1 MSVPM
6 HFGQGFSLATGKA
19 SLDRALI
26 RKFHQYRY
34 IVTKCRVGKGKHW
47 GVMQVDLEEG
57 DDGAQVARLPRF
69 QQAVFQGRR
78 LRLYTIALGALAALG
93 LVLGFFV
100 GLFAPQSLWSAL
112 LFNQSAALLVLVAGF
127 QSAGWVAQWR
137 TQAMNPVALVVD
149 SDETDVPK
157 GWYERL
163 LDRISQGCLKLLRQI
178 GAPTL
183 WLGGWALLA
192 LLCVEQAWNLDLPP
206 AALGI
211 SATVGAAFALS
222 LAFGLLV
229 LERQLAQQNS
239 TQWPEAGALAQLT
252 RMTIIS
258 LILGA
263 SCLLFGNDT
272 SVWPV
277 RLAVLIGLLPGFVAF
292 ELLLRGVL
300 SLFSPRREQLEPA
313 LLARSFGADMLR
325 WPPQPLLALQ
335 HELHNRFGIDLRQIW
350 AFTYMRRAFLP
361 VLGIV
366 AFVGWT
372 LTGVHEI
379 PLQGRG
385 IYERFGKPVTVFGPG
400 LHAGLPWP
408 LGRVLAVE
416 NGVVH
421 EFATS
426 VGEPSAP
433 VRLEPADGPAPM
445 TANRLWDAS
454 HVNDKSQVIASSRA
468 DKQSFQ
474 IVNMDVRFVY
484 RIGLSDQAALAA
496 TYNSADVPTLIR
508 STASRILV
516 HDFASRTLDGL
527 LGEDR
532 VGLAEEI
539 ARAVQADLQ
548 KLDSGVEILAT
559 VVEAI
564 HPPAGAANAYHGV
577 QAAQIGAQALIARE
591 RGAAAEATNQAQL
604 QASIARDQAMATAC
618 EINAT
623 AKAADLKF
631 TAEHKAYRS
640 AGQAFLLEQYFGQL
654 SQGLANA
661 RLLVL
666 DHRLGGNN
674 NAPTIDLRTFTL
686 PAGPA
691 LSRKTAQPGAAH

>member
-1 MSVPM
+1 VS
-6 HFGQGFSLATGKA
+6 K
-19 SLDRALI
+19 D
-26 RKFHQYRY
+26 
-34 IVTKCRVGKGKHW
+34 KHW
-47 GVMQVDLEEG
+47 GGMQVDL
-57 DDGAQVARLPRF
+57 DVDGAQVAGLPRF

-78 LRLYTIALGALAALG
+78 LRLFAIGLAVLVATG

-100 GLFAPQSLWSAL
+100 GLFAPQSLWPAW
-112 LFNQSAALLVLVAGF
+112 LFNQSAALLVLVAGL
-127 QSAGWVAQWR
+127 QSAGWVSQWR
-137 TQAMNPVALVVD
+137 ARAMNPVMPAVVAD
-149 SDETDVPK
+149 AVEAPM

-163 LDRISQGCLKLLRQI
+163 LDRIVQRWHSLLRQM

-183 WLGGWALLA
+183 WLGGLALLA
-192 LLCVEQAWNLDLPP
+192 LFSVEQAWNLALLPV
-206 AALGI
+206 ALGL
-211 SATVGAAFALS
+211 SATVGAALALL

-229 LERQLAQQNS
+229 LERQLAQENAA
-239 TQWPEAGALAQLT
+239 QWPEAGALGQLT
-252 RMTIIS
+252 RVVIIT
-258 LILGA
+258 LVLGA
-263 SCLLFGNDT
+263 LCLLFGNET

-277 RLAVLIGLLPGFVAF
+277 RLAVLIGLLPGLVAA
-292 ELLLRGVL
+292 ELLLRAVL

-313 LLARSFGADMLR
+313 LLARSFVADLLR

-361 VLGIV
+361 VLAVV
-366 AFVGWT
+366 AIVGWS
-372 LTGVHEI
+372 LTGIHEV

-385 IYERFGKPVTVFGPG
+385 IYERFGKPVAVFGPG

-408 LGRVLAVE
+408 LGRVLSVE

-421 EFATS
+421 ELATNVGETS
-426 VGEPSAP
+426 VPTQAD
-433 VRLEPADGPAPM
+433 PAEGPAPVS
-445 TANRLWDAS
+445 ANRLWDAS

-496 TYNSADVPTLIR
+496 TYNSADVPMLIR

-539 ARAVQADLQ
+539 GRAVQADLQ

-577 QAAQIGAQALIARE
+577 QAAQIGAQALISRE

-604 QASIARDQAMATAC
+604 QASIAHDQAMASAH
-618 EINAT
+618 EINST
-623 AKAADLKF
+623 AKSADLKF
-631 TAEHKAYRS
+631 TAEQKAYAS
-640 AGQAFLLEQYFGQL
+640 AGQAFVLEQYFSQL
-654 SQGLANA
+654 TQGLANA
-661 RLLVL
+661 KLLVL
-666 DHRLGGNN
+666 DHRLGGSS

-686 PAGPA
+686 PADPA
-691 LSRKTAQPGAAH
+691 SSRKSAQPGAAN

>member
-1 MSVPM
+1 
-6 HFGQGFSLATGKA
+6 
-19 SLDRALI
+19 
-26 RKFHQYRY
+26 
-34 IVTKCRVGKGKHW
+34 
-47 GVMQVDLEEG
+47 MQVDLEV
-57 DDGAQVARLPRF
+57 DGAQVAGLPRF

-78 LRLYTIALGALAALG
+78 LRQFAIGLSALAALG
-93 LVLGFFV
+93 LVLALFV
-100 GLFAPQSLWSAL
+100 GLFAPQSLWGAL
-112 LFNQSAALLVLVAGF
+112 LVNQSAALLVLVAGL
-127 QSAGWVAQWR
+127 QSAWWVTRWRAQ
-137 TQAMNPVALVVD
+137 TMNPTPPVVAVD
-149 SDETDVPK
+149 EIVAPE

-163 LDRISQGCLKLLRQI
+163 LDGLSRRSVRMLGQI

-183 WLGGWALLA
+183 WLGGWALLT
-192 LLCVEQAWNLDLPP
+192 LFSISQFWNLALPP
-206 AALGI
+206 AALGL
-211 SATVGAAFALS
+211 SASVGAALALL

-229 LERQLAQQNS
+229 AERQLAQENVA
-239 TQWPEAGALAQLT
+239 QWPEAGALAQLT
-252 RMTIIS
+252 RVAIIC
-258 LILGA
+258 LVLGA
-263 SCLLFGNDT
+263 LCLLFASET

-277 RLAVLIGLLPGFVAF
+277 RLAVLIGLLPGLVAV
-292 ELLLRGVL
+292 ELLLRAVL
-300 SLFSPRREQLEPA
+300 SLFSPQREQLEPA
-313 LLARSFGADMLR
+313 LLARSFVADMLR

-361 VLGIV
+361 VLAVV
-366 AFVGWT
+366 AVVGWS
-372 LTGVHEI
+372 LTGIHEI

-385 IYERFGKPVTVFGPG
+385 IYERFGKPVEVFGPG

-408 LGRVLAVE
+408 LGRVLKVE

-421 EFATS
+421 ELATS
-426 VGEPSAP
+426 VGEASAP
-433 VRLEPADGPAPM
+433 VVPEPAEGPAPAI
-445 TANRLWDAS
+445 ANRLWDAS

-484 RIGLSDQAALAA
+484 RIGLTDQAALAA

-539 ARAVQADLQ
+539 GRAVQADLQ

-577 QAAQIGAQALIARE
+577 QAAQIGAQALISRE
-591 RGAAAEATNQAQL
+591 RGAAAEATNLAQL
-604 QASIARDQAMATAC
+604 QASIARDQATASAH

-623 AKAADLKF
+623 AQAADLKF
-631 TAEHKAYRS
+631 SAEQKAYTS
-640 AGQAFLLEQYFGQL
+640 AGQAFVLEQYLSQL

-661 RLLVL
+661 KLLIL
-666 DHRLGGNN
+666 DHRLGGSS

-686 PAGPA
+686 PADPA
-691 LSRKTAQPGAAH
+691 SPRTSAQPGATH

>member
-1 MSVPM
+1 
-6 HFGQGFSLATGKA
+6 
-19 SLDRALI
+19 
-26 RKFHQYRY
+26 
-34 IVTKCRVGKGKHW
+34 
-47 GVMQVDLEEG
+47 MQVDLEEG

-78 LRLYTIALGALAALG
+78 LRQFAIGLGAFAAMG

-100 GLFAPQSLWSAL
+100 ELFAPQSLWPAL
-112 LFNQSAALLVLVAGF
+112 LFNQCAALLVLVAGL
-127 QSAGWVAQWR
+127 QSAGWVTQWR
-137 TQAMNPVALVVD
+137 SRAMNPLAPVVD
-149 SDETDVPK
+149 SEEAEVPV

-163 LDRISQGCLKLLRQI
+163 LERISQRWLKLLRQI

-192 LLCVEQAWNLDLPP
+192 LLCVEQAWNLALPP
-206 AALGI
+206 AALGM
-211 SATVGAAFALS
+211 SATIGAALGLL

-229 LERQLAQQNS
+229 LERQLAQENS
-239 TQWPEAGALAQLT
+239 AQWPEAGALAQLT
-252 RMTIIS
+252 RVAIIS

-263 SCLLFGNDT
+263 FCLLFGNET

-292 ELLLRGVL
+292 ELLLRAVL

-313 LLARSFGADMLR
+313 LLARSFVADMLR
-325 WPPQPLLALQ
+325 WPPQPLQALQ

-350 AFTYMRRAFLP
+350 AFTYMRRAFFP
-361 VLGIV
+361 VLVVV
-366 AFVGWT
+366 AIVGWS

-385 IYERFGKPVTVFGPG
+385 IYERFGKPVMVFGPG

-408 LGRVLAVE
+408 LGRVLSVE

-421 EFATS
+421 ELATS
-426 VGEPSAP
+426 VGETSAP
-433 VRLEPADGPAPM
+433 VQADPAEGPAPT

-539 ARAVQADLQ
+539 GRAVQADLQ

-604 QASIARDQAMATAC
+604 QASIARDQATATAH

-623 AKAADLKF
+623 AKAGELKF
-631 TAEHKAYRS
+631 SAEKKAYAS
-640 AGQAFLLEQYFGQL
+640 AGQAFVLEQYLGQL

-666 DHRLGGNN
+666 DHRLGGSS

-686 PAGPA
+686 PADPA
-691 LSRKTAQPGAAH
+691 PPRKTAQPGAAN

>member
-1 MSVPM
+1 
-6 HFGQGFSLATGKA
+6 
-19 SLDRALI
+19 
-26 RKFHQYRY
+26 
-34 IVTKCRVGKGKHW
+34 
-47 GVMQVDLEEG
+47 MQVDLEEG
-57 DDGAQVARLPRF
+57 DGAQAAGLPRF

-78 LRLYTIALGALAALG
+78 LRLLAVGLGALAAMG

-100 GLFAPQSLWSAL
+100 GLFAPQSLWPAL
-112 LFNQSAALLVLVAGF
+112 LFNQSAALLVLVAGL
-127 QSAGWVAQWR
+127 QSAWWVTQWR
-137 TQAMNPVALVVD
+137 AQAMNPLASVVAA
-149 SDETDVPK
+149 DEPEEPV

-163 LDRISQGCLKLLRQI
+163 LERISQRWLKLLRQI

-183 WLGGWALLA
+183 WLAGWALLA
-192 LLCVEQAWNLDLPP
+192 LLCVEQAWTFAFPS
-206 AALGI
+206 AALGM
-211 SATVGAAFALS
+211 SATVGAVMGLL

-229 LERQLAQQNS
+229 LERQLAQEN
-239 TQWPEAGALAQLT
+239 TAQWPEAGALAQLT
-252 RMTIIS
+252 RVAIIS

-263 SCLLFGNDT
+263 FCLLFGSET

-292 ELLLRGVL
+292 ELLLRAVL

-313 LLARSFGADMLR
+313 LLARSFVADMLR
-325 WPPQPLLALQ
+325 WPPQPLQALQ
-335 HELHNRFGIDLRQIW
+335 QELHNRFGIDLRQIW
-350 AFTYMRRAFLP
+350 AFTYMRRALLP
-361 VLGIV
+361 VLGVVGI
-366 AFVGWT
+366 VGWV

-408 LGRVLAVE
+408 LGRVLSVE

-421 EFATS
+421 ELATS
-426 VGEPSAP
+426 VGETSAP
-433 VRLEPADGPAPM
+433 VQADPAEGPAPI

-496 TYNSADVPTLIR
+496 TYNNADVPTLIR
-508 STASRILV
+508 STASRVLV

-532 VGLAEEI
+532 VGLAGEI
-539 ARAVQADLQ
+539 GRAVQADLQ

-604 QASIARDQAMATAC
+604 QASIARDQATATAH

-623 AKAADLKF
+623 AKAGELKF
-631 TAEHKAYRS
+631 SAEKKAYAN
-640 AGQAFLLEQYFGQL
+640 AGQAFVLEQYLGQL
-654 SQGLANA
+654 SQGLASA

-666 DHRLGGNN
+666 DHRLGGSS

-686 PAGPA
+686 PADPA
-691 LSRKTAQPGAAH
+691 SSRKTAQPGVAN

>member
-1 MSVPM
+1 MSD
-6 HFGQGFSLATGKA
+6 G
-19 SLDRALI
+19 
-26 RKFHQYRY
+26 
-34 IVTKCRVGKGKHW
+34 W
-47 GVMQVDLEEG
+47 GGMQVDLDG
-57 DDGAQVARLPRF
+57 DGAQIAGLPRF
-69 QQAVFQGRR
+69 QQAVIQGRR
-78 LRLYTIALGALAALG
+78 LRQFAIGLGALAGAG
-93 LVLGFFV
+93 LVLAFFV
-100 GLFAPQSLWSAL
+100 GLFAPQSLWPAL
-112 LFNQSAALLVLVAGF
+112 LVNQSAGLLVLVAGL
-127 QSAGWVAQWR
+127 QSAWWMTQWR
-137 TQAMNPVALVVD
+137 ARAMNPAVLVPVVVAEEVVAG
-149 SDETDVPK
+149 E

-163 LDRISQGCLKLLRQI
+163 LDRISQRWLRLLGQI

-183 WLGGWALLA
+183 WLGGWALLT
-192 LLCVEQAWNLDLPP
+192 LYSVGQVWNPTLPP
-206 AALGI
+206 AALGL
-211 SATVGAAFALS
+211 SASVGAALS
-222 LAFGLLV
+222 LLLAFGLLV
-229 LERQLAQQNS
+229 LERQLAQENVA
-239 TQWPEAGALAQLT
+239 QWPEAGPLAQLT
-252 RMTIIS
+252 RVAIICLVLS
-258 LILGA
+258 AL
-263 SCLLFGNDT
+263 CLLFGSES

-277 RLAVLIGLLPGFVAF
+277 RLAVLIGLLPGLVAI
-292 ELLLRGVL
+292 ELLLRAVL

-313 LLARSFGADMLR
+313 LLARSFVADMLR

-361 VLGIV
+361 VLAVV
-366 AFVGWT
+366 AIVGWS
-372 LTGVHEI
+372 LTGIHEI
-379 PLQGRG
+379 ALQGRG
-385 IYERFGKPVTVFGPG
+385 IYERFGKPVEVFGPG

-408 LGRVLAVE
+408 LGRVLSVE

-421 EFATS
+421 ELATS
-426 VGEPSAP
+426 VGETSAP
-433 VRLEPADGPAPM
+433 VEAEPAEGPAPAI
-445 TANRLWDAS
+445 ANRLWDAS

-539 ARAVQADLQ
+539 GRAVQADLQ

-577 QAAQIGAQALIARE
+577 QAAQIGAQALISRE

-604 QASIARDQAMATAC
+604 QASIARDQATASAH
-618 EINAT
+618 EINSSAQ
-623 AKAADLKF
+623 AADLKF
-631 TAEHKAYRS
+631 AAERKAFSS
-640 AGQAFLLEQYFGQL
+640 AGQAFVLEQYLSQL
-654 SQGLANA
+654 TQGLANA
-661 RLLVL
+661 KLLVL
-666 DHRLGGNN
+666 DHRLGGSS

-686 PAGPA
+686 PADPA
-691 LSRKTAQPGAAH
+691 PPRNSAQPGAIH

>member
-1 MSVPM
+1 
-6 HFGQGFSLATGKA
+6 
-19 SLDRALI
+19 
-26 RKFHQYRY
+26 
-34 IVTKCRVGKGKHW
+34 
-47 GVMQVDLEEG
+47 MQVDL
-57 DDGAQVARLPRF
+57 DDDKAQIAALPRF
-69 QQAVFQGRR
+69 QQAVVQGRR
-78 LRLYTIALGALAALG
+78 LRQFAMGLGALAAIG
-93 LVLGFFV
+93 LVLAFFV
-100 GLFAPQSLWSAL
+100 GLFAPQSLWPAL
-112 LFNQSAALLVLVAGF
+112 LVNQSAGLLVLVAGL
-127 QSAGWVAQWR
+127 QSAWWVTQWR
-137 TQAMNPVALVVD
+137 AGAMNPALSVPVVVV
-149 SDETDVPK
+149 EEVVGAE

-163 LDRISQGCLKLLRQI
+163 LDRISQRWLRLLGQI

-183 WLGGWALLA
+183 WLAGWALLT
-192 LLCVEQAWNLDLPP
+192 LYSIGQVWNLTLSP
-206 AALGI
+206 AALGL
-211 SATVGAAFALS
+211 SASIGATLS
-222 LAFGLLV
+222 LLLAFGLLV
-229 LERQLAQQNS
+229 LERQLTQENVA
-239 TQWPEAGALAQLT
+239 QWPEAGPLAQLT
-252 RMTIIS
+252 RVAIFCLVLS
-258 LILGA
+258 AL
-263 SCLLFGNDT
+263 CLLFGNET

-277 RLAVLIGLLPGFVAF
+277 RLAVLIGLLPGLVAV
-292 ELLLRGVL
+292 ELLLRSVL

-313 LLARSFGADMLR
+313 LLARSFVADMLR

-350 AFTYMRRAFLP
+350 ALTYMRRAFLP
-361 VLGIV
+361 VLAVV
-366 AFVGWT
+366 AIVGWS
-372 LTGVHEI
+372 LTGIHEI

-385 IYERFGKPVTVFGPG
+385 IYERFGKPVQVFGPG

-408 LGRVLAVE
+408 LGRVLSVE

-421 EFATS
+421 ELATS
-426 VGEPSAP
+426 VGEASAP
-433 VRLEPADGPAPM
+433 VAAEPAEGPAPAI
-445 TANRLWDAS
+445 ANRLWDAS

-474 IVNMDVRFVY
+474 IVNMDVRFIY

-539 ARAVQADLQ
+539 GRAVQADLQ

-577 QAAQIGAQALIARE
+577 QAAQIAAQALISRE

-604 QASIARDQAMATAC
+604 QASIAHDQATASAH

-623 AKAADLKF
+623 AQTADLKF
-631 TAEHKAYRS
+631 AAERKAYSS
-640 AGQAFLLEQYFGQL
+640 AGQAFVLEQYLSQL
-654 SQGLANA
+654 TQGLANA

-666 DHRLGGNN
+666 DHRLGGSG

-686 PAGPA
+686 PAEPA
-691 LSRKTAQPGAAH
+691 PPRNSAQPGAAH

>member
-1 MSVPM
+1 
-6 HFGQGFSLATGKA
+6 
-19 SLDRALI
+19 
-26 RKFHQYRY
+26 
-34 IVTKCRVGKGKHW
+34 
-47 GVMQVDLEEG
+47 MQVDLDG
-57 DDGAQVARLPRF
+57 DGAQIAALPRF
-69 QQAVFQGRR
+69 QQAVIQGRR
-78 LRLYTIALGALAALG
+78 LRQFAMGLGALAAIG
-93 LVLGFFV
+93 LVLALFV
-100 GLFAPQSLWSAL
+100 GLFAPQSLWPAL
-112 LFNQSAALLVLVAGF
+112 LVNQSAGLLVLVAGL
-127 QSAGWVAQWR
+127 QSAWWVTQWR
-137 TQAMNPVALVVD
+137 ARAMNAALSVPVVVA
-149 SDETDVPK
+149 EEVVAAE

-163 LDRISQGCLKLLRQI
+163 LDRISQRWLRLLGQI

-183 WLGGWALLA
+183 WLAGWALLT
-192 LLCVEQAWNLDLPP
+192 LYSIEQVWNLTLPP
-206 AALGI
+206 AALGL
-211 SATVGAAFALS
+211 SASVGATLS
-222 LAFGLLV
+222 LLLAFGLLV
-229 LERQLAQQNS
+229 LERQLAQENVA
-239 TQWPEAGALAQLT
+239 QWPEAGPLAQLT
-252 RMTIIS
+252 RVAIICLVLS
-258 LILGA
+258 AL
-263 SCLLFGNDT
+263 CLLFGSET

-277 RLAVLIGLLPGFVAF
+277 RLAVLIGLLPGLVAI
-292 ELLLRGVL
+292 ELLLRAVL

-313 LLARSFGADMLR
+313 WLARSFVADMLR

-361 VLGIV
+361 VLAVV
-366 AFVGWT
+366 AIVGWS
-372 LTGVHEI
+372 LTGIHEI

-385 IYERFGKPVTVFGPG
+385 IYERFGKPVQVFGPG

-408 LGRVLAVE
+408 LGRVLSVE

-421 EFATS
+421 ELATS
-426 VGEPSAP
+426 VGETSAP
-433 VRLEPADGPAPM
+433 VAAEPAEGPAPAI
-445 TANRLWDAS
+445 ANRLWDAS

-539 ARAVQADLQ
+539 GRAVQADLQ

-577 QAAQIGAQALIARE
+577 QAAQIAAQALISRE

-604 QASIARDQAMATAC
+604 QASIAHDQATASAH
-618 EINAT
+618 EINST
-623 AKAADLKF
+623 AQAADLKF
-631 TAEHKAYRS
+631 AAERKAYSS
-640 AGQAFLLEQYFGQL
+640 AGQAFVLEQYLSQL
-654 SQGLANA
+654 TQGLANA
-661 RLLVL
+661 KLLVL
-666 DHRLGGNN
+666 DHRLGGTS

-686 PAGPA
+686 PADPA
-691 LSRKTAQPGAAH
+691 PPRNSAQPGAVH

>member
-1 MSVPM
+1 
-6 HFGQGFSLATGKA
+6 
-19 SLDRALI
+19 
-26 RKFHQYRY
+26 
-34 IVTKCRVGKGKHW
+34 
-47 GVMQVDLEEG
+47 MQVDL
-57 DDGAQVARLPRF
+57 DDEAQIAALPRF
-69 QQAVFQGRR
+69 QQAVVQGRR
-78 LRLYTIALGALAALG
+78 LRQIAIGLGALAAAG
-93 LVLGFFV
+93 WVLAFFV
-100 GLFAPQSLWSAL
+100 GLFAPQSLWATL
-112 LFNQSAALLVLVAGF
+112 LVNQSAGLLVLVAGL
-127 QSAGWVAQWR
+127 QSAWWVTQWR
-137 TQAMNPVALVVD
+137 ARAMNPAVLVPV
-149 SDETDVPK
+149 SMAEEVVSTE

-163 LDRISQGCLKLLRQI
+163 LDRISQRWWRLLGQI

-183 WLGGWALLA
+183 WLGGWALLT
-192 LLCVEQAWNLDLPP
+192 LYSIEQVWNLALPP
-206 AALGI
+206 AALGL
-211 SATVGAAFALS
+211 SASVGAALS
-222 LAFGLLV
+222 LLLAFGLLV
-229 LERQLAQQNS
+229 LERQLAQENVA
-239 TQWPEAGALAQLT
+239 QWPEAGPLAQLT
-252 RMTIIS
+252 RVAIICLVLS
-258 LILGA
+258 AL
-263 SCLLFGNDT
+263 CLLFGNET

-277 RLAVLIGLLPGFVAF
+277 RLAVLIGLLPGLVAV
-292 ELLLRGVL
+292 ELLLRAVL

-313 LLARSFGADMLR
+313 LLARSFIADMLR

-335 HELHNRFGIDLRQIW
+335 HEIHNRFGIDLRQIW

-361 VLGIV
+361 VLAVV
-366 AFVGWT
+366 AIVGWS

-379 PLQGRG
+379 ALQGRG
-385 IYERFGKPVTVFGPG
+385 IYERFGKPVEVFGPG

-408 LGRVLAVE
+408 LGRVLSVE

-421 EFATS
+421 ELATS
-426 VGEPSAP
+426 VSETSAP
-433 VRLEPADGPAPM
+433 IAAEPAEGPAPAI
-445 TANRLWDAS
+445 ANRLWDAS

-539 ARAVQADLQ
+539 GRAVQADLQ

-577 QAAQIGAQALIARE
+577 QAAQIGAQALISRE

-604 QASIARDQAMATAC
+604 QASIARDQATASAH
-618 EINAT
+618 EINSSAQ
-623 AKAADLKF
+623 AADLKF
-631 TAEHKAYRS
+631 AAERKAYAS
-640 AGQAFLLEQYFGQL
+640 AGQAFVLEQYFSQL
-654 SQGLANA
+654 TQGLANA
-661 RLLVL
+661 KLLVL
-666 DHRLGGNN
+666 DHRLGGSS

-686 PAGPA
+686 PADPA
-691 LSRKTAQPGAAH
+691 PPRNTVQPGAVH

>member
-1 MSVPM
+1 
-6 HFGQGFSLATGKA
+6 
-19 SLDRALI
+19 
-26 RKFHQYRY
+26 
-34 IVTKCRVGKGKHW
+34 
-47 GVMQVDLEEG
+47 MQVDL
-57 DDGAQVARLPRF
+57 DVDGTEVSALPRF

-78 LRLYTIALGALAALG
+78 LLRLAIVLGALAALG
-93 LVLGFFV
+93 LVSGFFV
-100 GLFAPQSLWSAL
+100 GLFAPQSLLPAL
-112 LFNQSAALLVLVAGF
+112 LFNQSAGLLVVVGGL
-127 QSAGWVAQWR
+127 QSAWWVTKWR
-137 TQAMNPVALVVD
+137 ARAINPVMPVD
-149 SDETDVPK
+149 MAEEIEAPV

-163 LDRISQGCLKLLRQI
+163 LDRLVQRWRRMLRQI

-192 LLCVEQAWNLDLPP
+192 LLCVDQAWNPALTP
-206 AALGI
+206 AALGL
-211 SATVGAAFALS
+211 SATVGASFALL

-229 LERQLAQQNS
+229 LERQLAQEN
-239 TQWPEAGALAQLT
+239 TAQWPEAAALAQLT
-252 RMTIIS
+252 RVAIIS
-258 LILGA
+258 LALGA
-263 SCLLFGNDT
+263 LCLLFGNET

-277 RLAVLIGLLPGFVAF
+277 RLAVLIGLLPGLVAV
-292 ELLLRGVL
+292 ELLLRAVL
-300 SLFSPRREQLEPA
+300 SLFSPRQEQMEPA
-313 LLARSFGADMLR
+313 LLARSFVADTLR

-335 HELHNRFGIDLRQIW
+335 HELHNHFGIDLRQIW

-361 VLGIV
+361 VLGVV
-366 AFVGWT
+366 AIVGWA
-372 LTGVHEI
+372 LTGMHEI

-385 IYERFGKPVTVFGPG
+385 IYERFGKPVAVLGPG

-408 LGRVLAVE
+408 LGRVLSVE

-421 EFATS
+421 ELTTS
-426 VGEPSAP
+426 VGEMSAP
-433 VRLEPADGPAPM
+433 AQLDPAEGPAPI

-454 HVNDKSQVIASSRA
+454 HGNDKSQVIASSRA

-539 ARAVQADLQ
+539 GRAVQADLNT
-548 KLDSGVEILAT
+548 LDSGVEILAT
-559 VVEAI
+559 VIEAI

-577 QAAQIGAQALIARE
+577 QAAQIGAQALISRE
-591 RGAAAEATNQAQL
+591 RGAAAQVTNQAQL
-604 QASIARDQAMATAC
+604 QASVAQDQATASAH
-618 EINAT
+618 EINAN
-623 AKAADLKF
+623 AQAAALKF
-631 TAEHKAYRS
+631 NAEQKAYAS
-640 AGQAFLLEQYFGQL
+640 AGQAFVLEQYLSQL

-666 DHRLGGNN
+666 DHRLGGSS
-674 NAPTIDLRTFTL
+674 NAPTIDLRTFTFPVD
-686 PAGPA
+686 PAP
-691 LSRKTAQPGAAH
+691 SRQTAQPGAAH